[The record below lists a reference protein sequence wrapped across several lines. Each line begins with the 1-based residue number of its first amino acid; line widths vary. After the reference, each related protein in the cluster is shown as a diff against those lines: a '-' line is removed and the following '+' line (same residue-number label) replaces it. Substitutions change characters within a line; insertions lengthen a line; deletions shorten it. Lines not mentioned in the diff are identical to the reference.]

1 MTVTSQ
7 DGHLSAGAW
16 ATCGVTKSNKDNREK
31 LLGYTE
37 SYNFTDVKFSEDQ
50 LVYRLVQSN
59 VVSLEC
65 ILQDGPPQ
73 SDSRT
78 WNVTGHISWDLDFL
92 LLFSPH

>member
-7 DGHLSAGAW
+7 DDHLSAGAW
-16 ATCGVTKSNKDNREK
+16 AACGVTKSNKENREK

-50 LVYRLVQSN
+50 LVYRLVQSI

-73 SDSRT
+73 SDLRT

-92 LLFSPH
+92 WPFSPH

>member
-7 DGHLSAGAW
+7 DDHLSAGAW
-16 ATCGVTKSNKDNREK
+16 AACGVTKLNKESREK

-59 VVSLEC
+59 VVSLEY

-73 SDSRT
+73 SDLRT

-92 LLFSPH
+92 LPFSPH